1 MKNISIIL
9 MLVLFAGCS
18 QSPEDYIADVVKS
31 GITKE
36 SIQKEIED
44 QTSSDEYGSRD
55 KEAALYNLAFDNGYL
70 DIALKGWVSSNQYTN
85 SQLKYGTKDIFVES
99 VFNESPLLA
108 HFAYAKALR
117 NGNDIPQDDFK
128 SLHHFIIAALLGS
141 QNALHYMHS
150 IYKEYDCS
158 FQVAFVEKLGGDE
171 LYATGIG
178 TSYKYEYKLSAE
190 QKINVQ
196 KNALL
201 FNDLIHNK
209 AKVNEYL
216 FDENCLIDN
225 EVKKIALLSGE
236 I

>member
-1 MKNISIIL
+1 MKIISIIL
-9 MLVLFAGCS
+9 MLVFFAGCS
-18 QSPEDYIADVVKS
+18 QSTENYISDVIKS

-36 SIQKEIED
+36 TIQKEIED

-55 KEAALYNLAFDNGYL
+55 KEAALYNLAFENGYL

-85 SQLKYGTKDIFVES
+85 SQLKYGPKDIFVES
-99 VFNESPLLA
+99 VFKETPLLA

-117 NGNDIPQDDFK
+117 NGNDVPQDDFK
-128 SLHHFIIAALLGS
+128 SLHHFIIASLLGS

-201 FNDLIHNK
+201 FNDLIHNN
-209 AKVNEYL
+209 AKVDEYL

-225 EVKKIALLSGE
+225 EVKKIPLLSGE